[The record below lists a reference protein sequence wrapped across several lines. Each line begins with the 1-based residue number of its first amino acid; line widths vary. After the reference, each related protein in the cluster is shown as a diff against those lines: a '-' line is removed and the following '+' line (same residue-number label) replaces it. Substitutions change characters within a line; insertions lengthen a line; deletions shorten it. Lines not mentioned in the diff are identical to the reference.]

1 MNTEALFE
9 PANALKLT
17 KPPTNRP
24 KSEELEEIAVAFTGL
39 RGIFRRNW
47 EREDKLNLDSRAPDK
62 QLKPEP
68 AWMSELA

>member
-1 MNTEALFE
+1 LSNLFAAGLGLE
-9 PANALKLT
+9 LT

-47 EREDKLNLDSRAPDK
+47 EREDKLNLASWTPDK
-62 QLKPEP
+62 QLKPET
-68 AWMSELA
+68 AWMSGFA